1 MANACRDTLRHKHLA
16 HAMITSTQAVRA
28 QSGPTGYHAMRDLI
42 LAVAGADDPT
52 VEQIR
57 IARLVEQVTFGV
69 WTWSVGGE
77 LDAGQAVEDIR
88 VACHRLVRDTF

>member
-1 MANACRDTLRHKHLA
+1 
-16 HAMITSTQAVRA
+16 
-28 QSGPTGYHAMRDLI
+28 
-42 LAVAGADDPT
+42 VAGDDDPT
-52 VEQIR
+52 AEQIR

-69 WTWSVGGE
+69 LTWAVGGE